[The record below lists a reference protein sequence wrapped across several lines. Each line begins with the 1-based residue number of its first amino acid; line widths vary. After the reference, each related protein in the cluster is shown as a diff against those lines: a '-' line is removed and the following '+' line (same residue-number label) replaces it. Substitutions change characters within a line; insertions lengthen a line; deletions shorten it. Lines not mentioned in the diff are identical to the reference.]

1 MQKGNVMDDIKKI
14 QERTGTHLLMA
25 GIISAFSILLIFITL
40 VMSWEL
46 WTIPLIFI
54 GIFMIWFLH
63 IGKFVSD
70 KLYEYISIFFIVVEF
85 FYYGIHSECLFDIP
99 FIIVILFFLLTL
111 LDRKGFLY
119 LIFAMYFL
127 MILYHFFF
135 LHTIHFNMKI
145 QEFMRFSFGLFGTFA
160 TAILSSIM
168 ISRSKQ
174 ERKEMR
180 EMAEQLKEAKQK
192 NADFLSNVS
201 HELRTPINMVT
212 GISEVALG
220 KELPPQIWESIQS
233 IQLAGKRLA
242 RQINDILDY
251 TELVGNTLVV
261 TEENYIPSSIV
272 NDMLAMSMMQNLDCD
287 LEIVF
292 DLDPKIPSVLI
303 GDAEKISRVLRILI
317 QNAIKFT
324 EEGGIYVY
332 IGFREESY
340 GINLDITIKDTGI
353 GMTDSQL
360 SKIYDDFYQA
370 DSRKSRYVGG
380 LGLGIPIARGLLY
393 AMNGFIHYESIE
405 NKGTQVHISIPQK
418 VADDTPGFM
427 ISNPKQFCVICYF
440 KQERYH
446 RSEVRQ
452 YYDDM
457 ILHMTEGLDI
467 EAYRAYHFED
477 LEILINKYKVTHLF
491 LTQEEYQENVSYY
504 EELARNLCIVLIA
517 KREFSLSKESRL
529 ILLYKPFFALP
540 IVNLFN
546 HVTHGRD
553 LGESVLED
561 RLFSCKGVKALII
574 DDEEMNLVVARGI
587 LNSYGILV
595 DTCLSGAEAV
605 ERCLVVSYD
614 IIFLDHMM
622 PGMDGVETLKHIR
635 ALKDGVY
642 ETLPII
648 ALTANAISGARE
660 MFKGEGFTE
669 FVPKPIERPVLERVL
684 RHVLPEQSIQFS
696 IEKEQKSQE
705 SNGIMTAQKEV
716 RQEEIKQKKQEN
728 IGQKE
733 TKQKKIKQ
741 EEVTQELKSLGS
753 PFEYLEQIG
762 IDTEIGLDYCSR
774 SEDFYLEMLQMYY
787 MQSMEKRKEIVSFFE
802 QKDWENYAIKVHALK
817 STSLTIGAKELS
829 EKAKALELAG
839 KSGDI
844 VYIEKNHKE
853 MLQCYDSI
861 CNGIAGSTH
870 LE

>member
-1 MQKGNVMDDIKKI
+1 MGKIEKGNGIEYIKRTEE
-14 QERTGTHLLMA
+14 QTGTHLLMA
-25 GIISAFSILLIFITL
+25 GIISTFSILLIFITFI
-40 VMSWEL
+40 MSWEL
-46 WTIPLIFI
+46 WTVPLLFI

-63 IGKFVSD
+63 IGRFVSD
-70 KLYEYISIFFIVVEF
+70 KLYEYISIVFIIVEF
-85 FYYGIHSECLFDIP
+85 FYYGVHTECLFDIP
-99 FIIVILFFLLTL
+99 IIIVILFFLLTL
-111 LDRKGFLY
+111 LNKKGFLY
-119 LIFAMYFL
+119 FMFAMYFL

-135 LHTIHFNMKI
+135 LHTIHFDMKI
-145 QEFMRFSFGLFGTFA
+145 QEFMRFSFGIFGIFA

-168 ISRSKQ
+168 ISKNK
-174 ERKEMR
+174 EEKKEMQ
-180 EMAEQLKEAKQK
+180 EMAKQLKEAKQK
-192 NADFLSNVS
+192 NADFLSNIS

-220 KELPPQIWESIQS
+220 KELPPQIWESMQS

-261 TEENYIPSSIV
+261 TEENYIPSSIM

-287 LEIVF
+287 LEMVF
-292 DLDPKIPSVLI
+292 DLEPKIPSVLI

-324 EEGGIYVY
+324 ENGGIYVY
-332 IGFREESY
+332 VGFREESY

-360 SKIYDDFYQA
+360 SKIYDDFYQV
-370 DSRKSRYVGG
+370 DSGRNRYAGG

-418 VADDTPGFM
+418 VADNTPVFM
-427 ISNPKQFCVICYF
+427 VSNPKQFCVICYF

-457 ILHMTEGLDI
+457 ILHMTEGLSM

-477 LEILINKYKVTHLF
+477 IEILMNKHNVTHLF
-491 LTQEEYQENVSYY
+491 LAQEEYQENSSYY
-504 EELARNLCIVLIA
+504 EELARNICIVLIA
-517 KREFSLSKESRL
+517 KKEFSLSRESRL
-529 ILLYKPFFALP
+529 ILLHKPFFALP

-561 RLFSCKGVKALII
+561 HLFTCKGIKALVV

-587 LNSYGILV
+587 LNNYGILV
-595 DTCLSGAEAV
+595 DTCLSGMEAV
-605 ERCLVVSYD
+605 EQCLEVSYD
-614 IIFLDHMM
+614 LIFLDHMM
-622 PGMDGVETLKHIR
+622 PGMDGVETLKQIR
-635 ALKDGVY
+635 TLKEGIY
-642 ETLPII
+642 ENLPII

-684 RHVLPEQSIQFS
+684 RHVLPEQSIQFFVNTEQNS
-696 IEKEQKSQE
+696 QEKQEKIGQEERKQEARKQEKEQ
-705 SNGIMTAQKEV
+705 
-716 RQEEIKQKKQEN
+716 
-728 IGQKE
+728 
-733 TKQKKIKQ
+733 
-741 EEVTQELKSLGS
+741 ELEQLNS
-753 PFEYLEQIG
+753 PFEYLSQIG
-762 IDTEIGLDYCSR
+762 IDKEIGLDYCSR

-787 MQSMEKRKEIVSFFE
+787 MQSMEKREEIVSFFE

-817 STSLTIGAKELS
+817 STSLMIGAKELS

-839 KSGDI
+839 KNGDI
-844 VYIEKNHKE
+844 VYIEKNHEE

-861 CNGIAGSTH
+861 CNGIAESTC
-870 LE
+870 LK